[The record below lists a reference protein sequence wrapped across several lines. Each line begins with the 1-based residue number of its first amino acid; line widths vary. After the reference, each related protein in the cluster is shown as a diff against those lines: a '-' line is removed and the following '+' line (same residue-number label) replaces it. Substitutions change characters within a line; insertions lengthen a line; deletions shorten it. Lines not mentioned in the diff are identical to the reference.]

1 MRYHWGHAV
10 GHVYAHQQQCTNA
23 GVIWSDT
30 NHSRGDPE
38 ELSEPSN
45 QTATEELHELR
56 HMDRVDFGPGSGTDG
71 SDSDSED
78 EDWKPSD
85 TDDNQSSDDE
95 YLLDIDEMYG
105 EGGLDDGYE
114 G

>member
-10 GHVYAHQQQCTNA
+10 GHVYAHQRQCTNA
-23 GVIWSDT
+23 SMIWSDT
-30 NHSRGDPE
+30 SHSRNDPE

-45 QTATEELHELR
+45 QAATEE
-56 HMDRVDFGPGSGTDG
+56 HMDRVDFSRGSSTDG

-78 EDWKPSD
+78 ENWEPSSS
-85 TDDNQSSDDE
+85 DDNQSSDDE

-105 EGGLDDGYE
+105 EGGSDDGYE